1 MKSRLE
7 GSIKHNQSSSPTNM
21 NDFVA
26 QQQMQ
31 SNRYVR
37 ERTSLI
43 TEKFDKD
50 KYPDQEE
57 MKKLGLSKSE
67 SFTKP
72 EKKYQSPNFYDGF
85 GDMADMNINEKEKD
99 SDLYLD

>member
-1 MKSRLE
+1 
-7 GSIKHNQSSSPTNM
+7 
-21 NDFVA
+21 
-26 QQQMQ
+26 MQ

-50 KYPDQEE
+50 KYPDPEE
-57 MKKLGLSKSE
+57 MKKLGLSKSA

-72 EKKYQSPNFYDGF
+72 QNKYQSPNFYDGF
-85 GDMADMNINEKEKD
+85 GDIADMNINEKEKD
-99 SDLYLD
+99 SDLYLDQIGEELQNDPEMIGFHRPHFQPP